1 MNSNNSN
8 YGNINVVFSPLLLL
22 DIMYYSTC
30 FNLIL
35 FCTVLANI
43 AVYSRSNYHNF
54 RIFNCTILFNSI
66 IFILL
71 IPLVS
76 FFSGTCYGCTYG
88 FFTGHPHLVS
98 SSFTYLFLL
107 TYYIFFIFY

>member
-8 YGNINVVFSPLLLL
+8 HGNINVVFSPLLVL

-35 FCTVLANI
+35 FCAVLANI

-54 RIFNCTILFNSI
+54 RLFYCTILFNSI
-66 IFILL
+66 IYILL